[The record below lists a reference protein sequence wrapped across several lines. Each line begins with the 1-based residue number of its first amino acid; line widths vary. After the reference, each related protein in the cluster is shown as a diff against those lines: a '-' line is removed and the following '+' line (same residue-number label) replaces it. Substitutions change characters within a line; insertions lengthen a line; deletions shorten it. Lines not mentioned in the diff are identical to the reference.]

1 MPMEHYQLIFL
12 QKKKTDFP
20 NVYQQPFMSR
30 CYLTPFNKGI
40 IQIGLKVLIK
50 KLTQFIPP
58 ITIQ

>member
-12 QKKKTDFP
+12 QKKKRIFQS
-20 NVYQQPFMSR
+20 QQPFMSR

-40 IQIGLKVLIK
+40 IQIGLKVLVK